1 MFDTDEFKKIKRK
14 YNYLKEC
21 LLIILLLFIYIF
33 IIYLLYI
40 I

>member
-1 MFDTDEFKKIKRK
+1 MFDTDEFKNMETK
-14 YNYLKEC
+14 YLYLKGEVA
-21 LLIILLLFIYIF
+21 IILILMYIF

>member
-1 MFDTDEFKKIKRK
+1 MFDTDEFKKMETK
-14 YNYLKEC
+14 YLYLKDKVA
-21 LLIILLLFIYIF
+21 IILILMYIF

>member
-1 MFDTDEFKKIKRK
+1 MFDTDEFKNMETK
-14 YNYLKEC
+14 YLYLKDKVA
-21 LLIILLLFIYIF
+21 IILILMYIF